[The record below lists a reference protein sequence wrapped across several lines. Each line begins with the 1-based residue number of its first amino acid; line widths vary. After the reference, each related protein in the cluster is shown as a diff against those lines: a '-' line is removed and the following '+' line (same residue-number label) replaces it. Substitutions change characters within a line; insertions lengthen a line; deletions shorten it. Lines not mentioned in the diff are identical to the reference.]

1 MGGFITPAI
10 LDQIRTAS
18 DIVDI
23 ISAVVPLKKAG
34 ASFVALCPFHR
45 EKSPSFHV
53 NARKQTFHC
62 FGCGKGGDVFTFIK
76 EYESLDFVEAVKRL
90 ADRARIPLQFDNDP
104 QHREKQFLKD
114 KLLEI
119 HEQITQRWQGCLNSD
134 AAGERARNYLKER
147 GVSDE
152 GIKLFRLGY
161 APESWDD
168 TVNWAKSKGY
178 DFEVL
183 EQSGI
188 VVRKDGSDHYYG
200 RFRDRLIFPI
210 CDEQGRVIGFS
221 GRILPGDDDP
231 RKYVNSPETPLFT
244 KSRVMFG
251 LDKAKRS
258 LLEKQFAIICEGQLD
273 LIACYMA
280 GVQNI
285 VAPQGTALTRDH
297 TRILKR
303 YVSEVVLCFDS
314 DEAGQKAAVRALDDV
329 LGSGMAVR
337 VATIPAPDDPD
348 SFIKKNGAEAFQELI
363 RTADGFFDYYLNRL
377 CQLNNIATDRG
388 QKQVISSMAEAV
400 QKANDP
406 ALLDKYAQKTAARLG
421 LSALNA
427 ARLFKSAQKVQS
439 YAPEPFVPD
448 AIPDDGSWRPNTHEY
463 WFLKIL
469 LLEDERLELARAHL
483 NPDWIQN
490 QCVREVLEYRLRLNG
505 VEQPLEPAAILDFLR
520 EAPRSRTL
528 VTEAL
533 AEDRAIPNTEQQL
546 LDLLTTLRNGYIDR
560 EIARVDQRMASPGIE
575 AEESI
580 QLLRHRT
587 DLKNLKRSA
596 IAGNGVGSNP
606 G

>member
-119 HEQITQRWQGCLNSD
+119 HEQITQRWQGCLNSV

-377 CQLNNIATDRG
+377 CHLNNIATDRG

-439 YAPEPFVPD
+439 HAPESFVPD
-448 AIPDDGSWRPNTHEY
+448 AIMDDSSWRPNTHEY

-490 QCVREVLEYRLRLNG
+490 QFVREVLEYRLGLNG

-596 IAGNGVGSNP
+596 IAANGVGSNP